1 MVDASAEF
9 QDGISL
15 EVLSTLSNLSRVQN
29 FMSMNLRWQGT
40 QNENRLLKFS
50 ESEPQDVVNCEFD
63 HLTEPETTDEPLV
76 PQRVWMNMVGDAYN
90 SFCATHSDLL
100 LPWETG
106 AHACIFSDEPM
117 LAVPKCLPLVQTALD
132 DTETGRQL
140 GSIETAPQTL
150 DADCKFASIVRN
162 MPDLDYFEQKSQSLE
177 LACGRWL
184 ELLSINWTSLNVG
197 VQLKLDLQRDST
209 GATAT
214 ETLRACFG
222 VKSPSTLLKRAGTF
236 RQFVKWFNSSEHS
249 ESGSVD
255 AFPSTESAVGLL
267 PVDAWAKECCKG
279 LHSTINIS

>member
-9 QDGISL
+9 QDGDFFGSSVYSV
-15 EVLSTLSNLSRVQN
+15 EPE
-29 FMSMNLRWQGT
+29 QGT
-40 QNENRLLKFS
+40 ELYEYESSLARDSEREQAAQVDS

-63 HLTEPETTDEPLV
+63 HLTEPATTDEPLV

-100 LPWETG
+100 GTG

-184 ELLSINWTSLNVG
+184 ELLSINWTSSNVG

-255 AFPSTESAVGLL
+255 AFPLTESAVWDYFL
-267 PVDAWAKECCKG
+267 
-279 LHSTINIS
+279 